1 MIKRFFLPL
10 LLVTTIVF
18 QLSAQDRY
26 RHIFSDEVYF
36 EPSQYEIQPTFLT
49 ALDSLI
55 TLVKRENVAKI
66 IIQANT
72 DSLGGIESNEKLSF
86 NRGKAIVDYL
96 QKKGLEMN
104 LIDIRAYGQFNPIA
118 DNRTAEGRAKN
129 RRVSI
134 HVMGPYDPNAFLQK
148 AIVKGQVL
156 DGQTNV
162 PLPNSR
168 VLMLYLGGFDTV
180 YTDIDG
186 RFEKEFA
193 TMTTVEVRVYAKN
206 FFFNAKL
213 AQLTNKASIN
223 LVFKLEPAI
232 IGGKMFLSNLY
243 FKSGT
248 ALLMASSEK
257 ALEGILTFM
266 QYNENLKF
274 EIGGHINRPNELAV
288 TKESPSYVL
297 SEARAK
303 AVYDYLAE
311 NGIPTSRLGY
321 KGYGNFEMIYP
332 NAQTEI
338 QEQMNRRVELKI
350 VE

>member
-1 MIKRFFLPL
+1 MIKHFFLAWL
-10 LLVTTIVF
+10 FALTAVF

-36 EPSQYEIQPTFLT
+36 APSQYEVQPIYI
-49 ALDSLI
+49 AVLDSLI
-55 TLVKRENVAKI
+55 SLIKRETVAKI

-96 QKKGLEMN
+96 QKKGVDMN

-118 DNRTAEGRAKN
+118 DNRTEAGRAKN

-134 HVMGPYDPNAFLQK
+134 HVMGPYDPNAHLQK

-156 DGQTNV
+156 DGQTNA

-168 VLMLYLGGFDTV
+168 VLMLYLGGFDTL

-186 RFEKEFA
+186 RFEKEFT
-193 TMTTVEVRVYAKN
+193 TMTTVEVRAYAKN

-213 AQLTNKASIN
+213 AQLSNKADIN

-248 ALLMASSEK
+248 ALLMSSSEK

-274 EIGGHINRPNELAV
+274 EIGGHINRPNEPAV
-288 TKESPSYVL
+288 AKESPSYIL
-297 SEARAK
+297 SEERAK
-303 AVYDYLAE
+303 AVYNYLFE
-311 NGIPTSRLGY
+311 NGIPASRLSY

-350 VE
+350 IE